1 MSLLAFKLVEASGI
15 PKIYSKC
22 YIWLFKIIGLN
33 TVVVNEWLLP
43 ANRTKGIPKKLY
55 IGSSIFHWFTIP
67 TPNFH
72 YYDEMYVVCVFVC
85 GGGVLRMRVIVGGGC
100 SRIFVEATGQLCEDG
115 CIRPHLCEFLE
126 ANSSCQYWKT
136 TFIHITVFQD
146 LQLQPSSQSVSHVE
160 LNIAVNF
167 SRELQYTLF

>member
-22 YIWLFKIIGLN
+22 YIWLSKIIGLN
-33 TVVVNEWLLP
+33 TVVANEWLLP

-72 YYDEMYVVCVFVC
+72 YYDEMYVVCVGVCWGCMWLWVEDVLGYLWKPQDNFVKM
-85 GGGVLRMRVIVGGGC
+85 VA
-100 SRIFVEATGQLCEDG
+100 FV
-115 CIRPHLCEFLE
+115 
-126 ANSSCQYWKT
+126 
-136 TFIHITVFQD
+136 HIY
-146 LQLQPSSQSVSHVE
+146 
-160 LNIAVNF
+160 VNF
-167 SRELQYTLF
+167 WKLTQVVSIEKLLLST